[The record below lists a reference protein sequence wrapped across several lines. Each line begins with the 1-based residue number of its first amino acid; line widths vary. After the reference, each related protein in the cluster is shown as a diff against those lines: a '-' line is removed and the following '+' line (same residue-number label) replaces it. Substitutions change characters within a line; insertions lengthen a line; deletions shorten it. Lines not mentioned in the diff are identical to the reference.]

1 MYFYTNYRAH
11 QTHYEQM
18 GNLFGKVKLED
29 SAWNVQ
35 KMPSFRDHSF
45 GNSRIPGQWLHP
57 G

>member
-29 SAWNVQ
+29 TNAWNVQ

-45 GNSRIPGQWLHP
+45 GNSQIPGQ
-57 G
+57 